1 MPKFQ
6 GWVLSETLLI
16 PFEKSFIGLLNVDG
30 RSVQAAQGK
39 FHNVPGPGSYVE
51 QMRTR
56 WKSIQKCVE
65 NRQKVGT
72 LSIANHSIRLLGISK
87 HHPRR
92 EDGIV
97 CLLIAVARKLVF
109 KGHSTLVF

>member
-1 MPKFQ
+1 M
-6 GWVLSETLLI
+6 LI
-16 PFEKSFIGLLNVDG
+16 PFEKSFIGLFNVDG
-30 RSVQAAQGK
+30 GSVQAAQGK
-39 FHNVPGPGSYVE
+39 FHNVSGPGSYVE

-56 WKSIQKCVE
+56 WQTIQKCVE

-72 LSIANHSIRLLGISK
+72 LSISNHSVRLLGISK

-92 EDGIV
+92 KDSIV
-97 CLLIAVARKLVF
+97 GLLVAVARKLVF